1 MEIPTPG
8 KRTGSQ
14 LPGIRWSAKFQFTEP
29 QNDTER
35 VVLHAVNQNSNDC
48 RWQSYLNEKVG
59 NENRPRSSRLGCR
72 PCRQIPNLPVSSGS
86 PTRIKCGLPSSI
98 LFHYTRGFMNWQPLF
113 PALFVGI
120 CTSVRNIRTFASLS
134 VVKISVYFSSK
145 HNRSLLKMYGMS
157 MPFLFLFV
165 DK

>member
-1 MEIPTPG
+1 MRGARPHTASTRTPFN
-8 KRTGSQ
+8 KQ
-14 LPGIRWSAKFQFTEP
+14 LYKFQFTEP

-35 VVLHAVNQNSNDC
+35 VVLHAVNQNPNDC

-86 PTRIKCGLPSSI
+86 PARIKCGLPSSI
-98 LFHYTRGFMNWQPLF
+98 LFHYIRGFMNWQPLF

-134 VVKISVYFSSK
+134 VVKISVYFR
-145 HNRSLLKMYGMS
+145 RSTIVLC
-157 MPFLFLFV
+157 
-165 DK
+165 

>member
-14 LPGIRWSAKFQFTEP
+14 RPGIRWSAKFQFTEP
-29 QNDTER
+29 QNDAER
-35 VVLHAVNQNSNDC
+35 VALHAVNQNPNDC

-59 NENRPRSSRLGCR
+59 NENRPRSSRLGCLH
-72 PCRQIPNLPVSSGS
+72 CRQIPNLPVSSGS

-98 LFHYTRGFMNWQPLF
+98 LFHYTRGFMNWQPLS

-120 CTSVRNIRTFASLS
+120 RTSVRNIRTFASLS
-134 VVKISVYFSSK
+134 VVKISVYFR
-145 HNRSLLKMYGMS
+145 RSTIVLC
-157 MPFLFLFV
+157 
-165 DK
+165 